1 MKTIPLYVTLLTA
14 VVIGSIHF
22 ASAEKKTSD
31 NKSQIKGWK
40 KGVGWGWIWGKDDEV
55 YLELSVISFGLQDLT
70 ILNSS
75 EDSTC
80 SPLSAG

>member
-55 YLELSVISFGLQDLT
+55 GAFNAMTDESQA
-70 ILNSS
+70 
-75 EDSTC
+75 
-80 SPLSAG
+80 SALRMG